1 MVWQNTSAQRPWS
14 VSKFD
19 TKNSKHVACWRYTHA
34 DRICL
39 KWNVQGAKKA
49 SPRHSPVTNYPP
61 LFPQLPSVYFEKLFS
76 GKVLIKYKNAYLHNC
91 NSIKGMDFSQKL
103 MSTTRKIKVIFLKW
117 RKTNKL
123 WRYGRSSQKTVRFMV

>member
-1 MVWQNTSAQRPWS
+1 MTKYFCPKTLIS
-14 VSKFD
+14 VKIWHKKFQ
-19 TKNSKHVACWRYTHA
+19 TCCMLKIYTHA

-49 SPRHSPVTNYPP
+49 SPRHSPVTTYPP